1 MSKPLNILI
10 IEDEDLAARKLK
22 KLVHEIDPDL
32 YCSNV
37 TDSIESSVQW
47 LETTDNLPD
56 LILMDIELA
65 DGQSFDIFS
74 RTEIKCPVIFTT
86 AYDEF
91 ALKAFKVNSIDYL
104 LKPIKKEELE
114 TALSKWKVIYEKN
127 GNSVLQNTNIEK
139 LIENLVSQQSGEKYR
154 TRFLVKQANRLV
166 PITTDEISYFYTE
179 DKVVFIKTKTNDR
192 YMVDFTLDDLEKIL
206 EPKKFF
212 RANRQYILNN
222 FSIQEIHSWF
232 NGKLKVGVHPKA
244 EEEVIISREKAGD
257 FKAWMGE

>member
-22 KLVHEIDPDL
+22 KLVQEIDPDL
-32 YCSNV
+32 LCSNV

-47 LETTDNLPD
+47 LETAGNLPD

-65 DGQSFDIFS
+65 DGHSFEIFS

-91 ALKAFKVNSIDYL
+91 ALKAFKVNSVDYL

-114 TALSKWKVIYEKN
+114 SALSKWKVIYEKN
-127 GNSVLQNTNIEK
+127 GNSTHHNTNIEK
-139 LIENLVSQQSGEKYR
+139 LIENLVSQSGKKYR

-166 PITTDEISYFYTE
+166 PISTEEISYFYTE

-192 YMVDFTLDDLEKIL
+192 YMIDFTLDDLEKIL

-212 RANRQYILNN
+212 RANRQFILNN

-257 FKAWMGE
+257 FKAWMNE